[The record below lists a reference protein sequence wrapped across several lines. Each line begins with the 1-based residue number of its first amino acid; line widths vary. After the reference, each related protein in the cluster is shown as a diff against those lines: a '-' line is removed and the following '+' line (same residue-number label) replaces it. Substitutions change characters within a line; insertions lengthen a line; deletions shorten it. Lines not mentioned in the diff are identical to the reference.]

1 VSVLQKIKPGLGVG
15 GDQVPYL
22 DGDAT
27 CPRDQPTCDSGEFT
41 NKEVSVR
48 VGFLGPMDQGA
59 VPTRSGSVR
68 FPACI
73 HNTNPAWNVG
83 SVFLVR
89 YAVNFCT
96 VQPGGQKRGWGG
108 GGGVRGGWGGNPKR
122 SQRPGCAWSRG
133 FLESL
138 LWSLQCVPR
147 WC

>member
-1 VSVLQKIKPGLGVG
+1 MSVLQKNQARPGGG

-73 HNTNPAWNVG
+73 
-83 SVFLVR
+83 
-89 YAVNFCT
+89 
-96 VQPGGQKRGWGG
+96 
-108 GGGVRGGWGGNPKR
+108 GVVLDCWT
-122 SQRPGCAWSRG
+122 
-133 FLESL
+133 F
-138 LWSLQCVPR
+138 
-147 WC
+147 